1 MTRRAWKLR
10 MYPTRSQERALAQWF
25 GHARWA
31 WNWALEARKAAYER
45 DGTTLASVDLSRR
58 LTELKRTSSHAWL
71 ADVPADCLVQKLRDL
86 DTAYVNF
93 FAGRAHLPRFKSKHG
108 FQSARVPFDHRH
120 AGKVAAWAQGVVV
133 LPKLGAVKLRGR
145 ALPASMPKMV
155 TVSRDACGR
164 YSASFSIEEAPRPAP
179 EPVRGSVG
187 VDAGARRLATLS
199 DGTRFENPRSL
210 ARYAQAL
217 RKAQQRLA
225 RQCKGS
231 NRRARTK
238 RRVARLHARIADCR
252 REALHRVTTQI
263 VHESQVIC
271 VETLSVKAMTRSA
284 RGTEACPGKH
294 VKVKSGLNRAL
305 LDASMAELLRQLE
318 YKSDWY
324 GRTFV
329 KAERDFPSSA
339 LCSACGTVHM
349 GLALDA
355 YWWTCEACGAKHDR
369 DENAAKNIEAH
380 GLGSLIHPEDTGG
393 VRASG
398 GEAEGPVGTGPVAV
412 SARIG
417 RAARTLS
424 GTA

>member
-1 MTRRAWKLR
+1 

-31 WNWALEARKAAYER
+31 WNWAFETRKAAYDN
-45 DGTTLASVDLSRR
+45 DGTTLTSVALSRR
-58 LTELKRTSSHAWL
+58 LTALKHTESHAWL

-86 DTAYVNF
+86 DAAYAHF
-93 FAGRAHLPRFKSKHG
+93 FAGQARFPRFKSKHG
-108 FQSARVPFDHRH
+108 AQSARVAFDHRH
-120 AGKVAAWAQGVVV
+120 AGKVAAWAQGTVA
-133 LPKLGAVKLRGR
+133 LPKLGPVRLRGR
-145 ALPASMPKMV
+145 ALPDSMPKMV
-155 TVSRDACGR
+155 TVSRDPSGR
-164 YSASFSIEEAPRPAP
+164 YWASFSVEAAPRPAP

-199 DGTRFENPRSL
+199 DGTKFENPRNL
-210 ARYAQAL
+210 ARYAEAL
-217 RKAQQRLA
+217 RRAQQRFA

-238 RRVARLHARIADCR
+238 RRIARIHARIADCR

-271 VETLSVKAMTRSA
+271 VETLAVKAMTRSA
-284 RGTEACPGKH
+284 RGTKACPGTG

-318 YKSDWY
+318 YKADWY
-324 GRTFV
+324 ARTFV
-329 KAERDFPSSA
+329 KTERDFPSSA
-339 LCSACGTVHM
+339 LCSACGTVHI
-349 GLALDA
+349 GLALDD
-355 YWWTCEACGAKHDR
+355 YWWTCAACGAGHDR
-369 DENAAKNIEAH
+369 DENAAKNIEVH

-398 GEAEGPVGTGPVAV
+398 GEGEGPAGTGPVAV

-417 RAARTLS
+417 RAMRTLS